1 VLKYKANTLNHLT
14 QTLNE
19 WVSNCCLT
27 PSGQFNFQLFHDVNK
42 LYFDKDDDVCFT
54 EKQQMH
60 VPISLSL
67 VSGLELTIGRTLART
82 LTRDP
87 RPRIMK
93 LVHAFVVSL

>member
-67 VSGLELTIGRTLART
+67 VSGLGSRTH
-82 LTRDP
+82 D
-87 RPRIMK
+87 RPYSST
-93 LVHAFVVSL
+93 HANHYITKAVSPFWRCW